1 MQILQK
7 NYKITTLLKE
17 YKEQI
22 VIILLLTEFVI
33 SLMKQK

>member
-1 MQILQK
+1 MQVIQN
-7 NYKITTLLKE
+7 NYKITTLLEE
-17 YKEQI
+17 YKEYQ